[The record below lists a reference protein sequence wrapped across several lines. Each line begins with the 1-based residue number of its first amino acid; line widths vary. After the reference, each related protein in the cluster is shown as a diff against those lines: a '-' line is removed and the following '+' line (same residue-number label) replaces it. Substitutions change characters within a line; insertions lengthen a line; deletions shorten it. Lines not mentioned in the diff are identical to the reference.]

1 MRVYLS
7 GPIAGLTF
15 DEANEWRQKVA
26 DAFAIVGI
34 ETLNPLR
41 RRMFFN
47 ADEEDISPNEIVQ
60 RDLTDI
66 RASDLVLIHWSS
78 MSSIDTAC
86 ELWECYRSGKPAI
99 LVSSDPRVTKHPW
112 VQVCATRIFGD
123 LAEAIKYICVRWADM
138 DPNGIPEMWG
148 EKSDG

>member
-1 MRVYLS
+1 MKVYLS

-15 DEANEWRQKVA
+15 DEANEWRQQVA
-26 DAFAIVGI
+26 DVFAKVGI

-47 ADEEDISPNEIVQ
+47 ADEEDVSPNEIVQ
-60 RDLTDI
+60 RDLADV
-66 RASDLVLIHWSS
+66 RASDLVLINWSS
-78 MSSIDTAC
+78 MSIGTAC

-99 LVSSDPRVTKHPW
+99 LVSSDPRITKHPW

-123 LAEAIKYICVRWADM
+123 LAEAIKYICIRWNDM
-138 DPNGIPEMWG
+138 DPDGLPEMWEEG
-148 EKSDG
+148 GNG